1 MRPKKWQIFRFL
13 KLTLRPPPRDKKAI
27 KNGTRGDSFF
37 FQRMESGEKTFDNF
51 LKKSWNFISRLF
63 FCHHQKMISPSFG
76 HFANID
82 NEDLLEKKERCNRKD
97 TQEVSE
103 REREKEGSVCG

>member
-1 MRPKKWQIFRFL
+1 
-13 KLTLRPPPRDKKAI
+13 
-27 KNGTRGDSFF
+27 
-37 FQRMESGEKTFDNF
+37 
-51 LKKSWNFISRLF
+51 
-63 FCHHQKMISPSFG
+63 MISPSFG

-103 REREKEGSVCG
+103 RERERKRKEGSVCG